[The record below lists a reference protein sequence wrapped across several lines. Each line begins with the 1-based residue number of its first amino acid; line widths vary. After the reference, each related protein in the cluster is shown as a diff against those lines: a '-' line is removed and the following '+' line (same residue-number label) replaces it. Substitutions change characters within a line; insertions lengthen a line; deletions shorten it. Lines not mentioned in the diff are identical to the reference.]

1 MSPAAVLAR
10 CWPPLRRQVQ
20 HNCRYGGP
28 AMLYRAKNRV
38 INSVSSMFAHA
49 EVPLKRT
56 GDFPGDPGLCG
67 PESVSWRVVGDVS
80 VFVGGIRALLM
91 QAAHPEVVAG
101 VDDHS
106 RYRDDPLGRLSRT
119 SFYVTS
125 ATYGAMPE
133 VAEALHK
140 VNSAH
145 QRVSG
150 TSHRGRP
157 YRASNPELA
166 AWVHNTLTDS
176 FLEAYQRFGGRL
188 TVAEADRF
196 VVEQTK
202 VGEMLGASPLPVTAA
217 DLRDWIAGHPALA
230 ASPGMRDAVRFL
242 QKPPIPVAQRA
253 GYQVLMNGA
262 ITSIPRRLTTVLG
275 LSAAPGARVAAT
287 AMILGLRRV
296 MMNSPAWQAA
306 LERCDVAYD
315 PRLFRDTR
323 EEAA

>member
-1 MSPAAVLAR
+1 MFHLVRS
-10 CWPPLRRQVQ
+10 
-20 HNCRYGGP
+20 
-28 AMLYRAKNRV
+28 RV
-38 INSVSSMFAHA
+38 INSVSGMFAHA
-49 EVPLKRT
+49 DIPLRHT

-67 PESVSWRVVGDVS
+67 PDSVSWRVIGDVS
-80 VFVGGIRALLM
+80 VFVGGIRALLI

-133 VAEALHK
+133 VEEAVDLVK
-140 VNSAH
+140 TAH
-145 QRVSG
+145 QGVSG
-150 TSHRGRP
+150 TSHRGQP
-157 YRASNPELA
+157 YSASTPELA

-188 TVAEADRF
+188 SEAEADQF
-196 VVEQTK
+196 VGEQMTM
-202 VGEMLGASPLPVTAA
+202 GEMLGAWPLPTTAA
-217 DLRDWIAGHPALA
+217 DLRAWITGHPALA
-230 ASPGMRDAVRFL
+230 PSPGMRAAIRFL
-242 QKPPIPVAQRA
+242 QKPPISAAQRA

-262 ITSIPRRLTTVLG
+262 ITTIPRELTSVLG
-275 LSAAPGARVAAT
+275 LTAAPGSRVAAT
-287 AMILGLRRV
+287 AMTLGLRRV

-315 PRLFRDTR
+315 PRLFRDKR

>member
-1 MSPAAVLAR
+1 
-10 CWPPLRRQVQ
+10 
-20 HNCRYGGP
+20 
-28 AMLYRAKNRV
+28 MLHRAKSRV
-38 INSVSSMFAHA
+38 INSVSGMFAHA
-49 EVPLKRT
+49 DIPLRHT

-67 PESVSWRVVGDVS
+67 PNSVSWRVIGDVS
-80 VFVGGIRALLM
+80 VFVGGIRALLI

-133 VAEALHK
+133 VDEAVDLVK
-140 VNSAH
+140 TAH
-145 QRVSG
+145 QGVSG
-150 TSHRGRP
+150 TSHRGQP
-157 YRASNPELA
+157 YSASTPELA

-188 TVAEADRF
+188 SEAEADQF
-196 VVEQTK
+196 VGEQTK
-202 VGEMLGASPLPVTAA
+202 VGKMLGASPLPTTAA
-217 DLRDWIAGHPALA
+217 ELRAWITEHPALSP
-230 ASPGMRDAVRFL
+230 SPGMRAAIRFL
-242 QKPPIPVAQRA
+242 QKPPIAAAQRA

-262 ITSIPRRLTTVLG
+262 ITTIPRELTSVLG
-275 LSAAPGARVAAT
+275 LTAAPGSRVAAT
-287 AMILGLRRV
+287 AMTLGLRRV

-315 PRLFRDTR
+315 PRLFRDKR

>member
-1 MSPAAVLAR
+1 MIHLVRS
-10 CWPPLRRQVQ
+10 
-20 HNCRYGGP
+20 
-28 AMLYRAKNRV
+28 RV
-38 INSVSSMFAHA
+38 INSVSGMFAHA
-49 EVPLKRT
+49 DIPLRHT
-56 GDFPGDPGLCG
+56 DDFLGDPGLCG
-67 PESVSWRVVGDVS
+67 PGSVSWRVIGDVS
-80 VFVGGIRALLM
+80 VFVGGIRALLI

-133 VAEALHK
+133 VEEAVDLVK
-140 VNSAH
+140 TAH
-145 QRVSG
+145 EGVSG
-150 TSHRGRP
+150 TSHRGQP
-157 YRASNPELA
+157 YSASNPELA

-188 TVAEADRF
+188 SEAEADQF
-196 VVEQTK
+196 VGEQTK
-202 VGEMLGASPLPVTAA
+202 VGKMLGASPLPTTAA
-217 DLRDWIAGHPALA
+217 ELRAWITGHPALA
-230 ASPGMRDAVRFL
+230 PSPGMRAAIRFL
-242 QKPPIPVAQRA
+242 QKPPISAVQRT

-262 ITSIPRRLTTVLG
+262 ITTIPRELTTVLG
-275 LSAAPGARVAAT
+275 LTAAPGSRVAAT
-287 AMILGLRRV
+287 AMTLGLRRV

-315 PRLFRDTR
+315 PRLFRDKR

>member
-1 MSPAAVLAR
+1 MIHLVRS
-10 CWPPLRRQVQ
+10 
-20 HNCRYGGP
+20 
-28 AMLYRAKNRV
+28 RV
-38 INSVSSMFAHA
+38 INSVSGMFAHA
-49 EVPLKRT
+49 DIPLRHT
-56 GDFPGDPGLCG
+56 GDFLGDPGLCG
-67 PESVSWRVVGDVS
+67 PGSVSWRVIGDVS
-80 VFVGGIRALLM
+80 VFVGGIRALLI

-133 VAEALHK
+133 VEEAVDLVK
-140 VNSAH
+140 TAH
-145 QRVSG
+145 EGVSG
-150 TSHRGRP
+150 TSHRGQP
-157 YRASNPELA
+157 YSASNPELA

-188 TVAEADRF
+188 SEAEADQF
-196 VVEQTK
+196 VGEQTK
-202 VGEMLGASPLPVTAA
+202 VGKMLGASPLPTTAA
-217 DLRDWIAGHPALA
+217 ELRAWITGHPALA
-230 ASPGMRDAVRFL
+230 PSPGMRAAIRFL
-242 QKPPIPVAQRA
+242 QKPPISAVQRT

-262 ITSIPRRLTTVLG
+262 ITTIPRELTSVLG
-275 LSAAPGARVAAT
+275 LTAAPGSRVAAT
-287 AMILGLRRV
+287 AMTLGLRRV

-315 PRLFRDTR
+315 PRLFRDKR

>member
-1 MSPAAVLAR
+1 MFHLVRS
-10 CWPPLRRQVQ
+10 
-20 HNCRYGGP
+20 
-28 AMLYRAKNRV
+28 RV
-38 INSVSSMFAHA
+38 INSVSGMFAHA
-49 EVPLKRT
+49 DMPLRHT

-67 PESVSWRVVGDVS
+67 PDSVSWRVIGDVS
-80 VFVGGIRALLM
+80 VFVGGIRALLI

-133 VAEALHK
+133 VAEAIDLVK
-140 VNSAH
+140 SAH
-145 QRVSG
+145 QGVSG
-150 TSHRGRP
+150 TSHRGQA
-157 YRASNPELA
+157 YSASTPELA

-188 TVAEADRF
+188 TAAEADQF
-196 VVEQTK
+196 VVEQMK
-202 VGEMLGASPLPVTAA
+202 VGEMLGASPLPATAPE
-217 DLRDWIAGHPALA
+217 LRTWISGHPALA
-230 ASPGMRDAVRFL
+230 SSPGMRDAIRFL
-242 QKPPIPVAQRA
+242 RKPPISAAQRA

-262 ITSIPRRLTTVLG
+262 ITTIPRELTSVLG
-275 LSAAPGARVAAT
+275 LTAAPGARVAAT

-315 PRLFRDTR
+315 PRLFRDKR